1 MKKNSQNL
9 DFLLEI
15 FTEEIPARLVNEL
28 GAQLESNFLDE
39 LDKNSINYS
48 DINAYYT
55 PRRLVVLIKG
65 LTSKQKDYEEFLL
78 GPPKK
83 ISMDD
88 KGELLKPALSFL
100 KKNRIKAKQLK
111 ITNKNGK

>member
-28 GAQLESNFLDE
+28 GTQLESNFLDE

-48 DINAYYT
+48 DIN
-55 PRRLVVLIKG
+55 LISNG
-65 LTSKQKDYEEFLL
+65 YQFD
-78 GPPKK
+78 
-83 ISMDD
+83 
-88 KGELLKPALSFL
+88 
-100 KKNRIKAKQLK
+100 IKL
-111 ITNKNGK
+111 INS